1 MFEKMKAACQTL
13 KDNITV
19 YRMAMNDPRTPRA
32 ARWLLW
38 LAIGYLLSP
47 IDIIPDF
54 VPVLG
59 HLDDVLIV
67 PALFITARRM
77 IPKEVMEDCSRKVRD
92 RASESRQSHQ
102 AL

>member
-13 KDNITV
+13 KDNVTV
-19 YRMAMNDPRTPRA
+19 YRMAMNDPRTPRV

-38 LAIGYLLSP
+38 LAIAYLLSP

-67 PALFITARRM
+67 PALFITARKM
-77 IPKEVMEDCSRKVRD
+77 IPTEVMADCRRKV
-92 RASESRQSHQ
+92 ESKKNIGNVT
-102 AL
+102 